1 MKAIS
6 CLFHRRAG
14 ALPPPAKVTSTK
26 LLTEPAQASISLS
39 TVKDPKHM
47 TNPASQ
53 SSTFWL
59 FWNSAQEHRGQ
70 KQKNN
75 ITLPTHTQLTFPCS

>member
-6 CLFHRRAG
+6 CLFHKRAG

-26 LLTEPAQASISLS
+26 SLTEPAQASTSLR

-59 FWNSAQEHRGQ
+59 FWNSAQERRSQ

-75 ITLPTHTQLTFPCS
+75 ITLPTHTQLTFPGS